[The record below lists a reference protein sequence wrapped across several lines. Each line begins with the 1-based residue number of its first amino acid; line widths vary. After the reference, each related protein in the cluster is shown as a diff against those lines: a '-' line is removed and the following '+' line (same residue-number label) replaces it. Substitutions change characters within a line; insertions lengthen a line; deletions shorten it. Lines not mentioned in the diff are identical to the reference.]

1 MELAGRRVVITGL
14 GTINPLGNSVSD
26 TWEHI
31 RAGKSGIGRI
41 TKFPVDEYKSQVA
54 GEVKNFD
61 PSDFLDRREFR
72 NMADFTRYAAASAV
86 QAVEQAGIM
95 HDGGKFFDPLRTG
108 VYLGNGIGGF
118 EITEES
124 LEKLFARGPNA
135 IAPMTIPKM
144 ISNEAAGNISIKFG
158 LKGPSSTIS
167 TACASG
173 TDAIGAAFHAVKYG
187 IVDAAAAG
195 GTEGAISKL
204 ALAGFCRIQALSTAY
219 NDTPELSSRPF
230 DKDRDGFVMGEGAA
244 VLFIEEL
251 EHARR
256 RGANILAEIAGYGMT
271 CDASHITAPDPE
283 GAGAARA
290 MSNALES
297 AGMQPE
303 DVDYINAHGTSTPA
317 NDPIETVAIKKAFG
331 DHAYTLKVSSTKSMT
346 AHLIGAAGGI
356 EALISVLAIQ
366 HQFFPP
372 TINLETPDEGC
383 DLDYVPKQG
392 IPGRIRAVLT
402 DSLGF
407 GGHNG
412 ALVIREFKE
421 N

>member
-1 MELAGRRVVITGL
+1 
-14 GTINPLGNSVSD
+14 
-26 TWEHI
+26 
-31 RAGKSGIGRI
+31 
-41 TKFPVDEYKSQVA
+41 
-54 GEVKNFD
+54 
-61 PSDFLDRREFR
+61 
-72 NMADFTRYAAASAV
+72 MADFTRYAAASAV